1 MPAKPLT
8 ANAQDLAKAEHDAE
22 RWAHVGAE
30 RQSIPPIS
38 PRAPSDPAESEDVD
52 LTREG
57 CQTRQRAG
65 QKRLGEDGLPQTP
78 PVPE

>member
-8 ANAQDLAKAEHDAE
+8 ANAQDLANAEHDTE

-30 RQSIPPIS
+30 RQSIPPIG
-38 PRAPSDPAESEDVD
+38 PRAPSDPAESADVD
-52 LTREG
+52 LRREG
-57 CQTRQRAG
+57 GQSRQWAG
-65 QKRLGEDGLPQTP
+65 QKRMSEDGLPQAP